1 MTFIHHMRR
10 QLGPKAAA
18 LIMITCG
25 AGAAALAPGA
35 QASAATARP
44 AVLFGPS
51 YCNSSSCDLS
61 NAPNSGEIY
70 FEMPRSTA
78 LTMICWTDTQWFDG
92 SNRWFKVSSIY
103 GTGYTPANEVGN
115 QTRVG
120 HC

>member
-1 MTFIHHMRR
+1 
-10 QLGPKAAA
+10 
-18 LIMITCG
+18 
-25 AGAAALAPGA
+25 
-35 QASAATARP
+35 
-44 AVLFGPS
+44 
-51 YCNSSSCDLS
+51 
-61 NAPNSGEIY
+61 
-70 FEMPRSTA
+70 MPRSTA